1 MGMIDYWGYLL
12 VGGGIVLLGLLIFF
26 FGDRLRP
33 LAPEERKRSDA
44 AARENWGKE
53 EVR

>member
-1 MGMIDYWGYLL
+1 MDPMAFWGLL
-12 VGGGIVLLGLLIFF
+12 FVGALVLLGAVMFF

-33 LAPEERKRSDA
+33 LNRAERKRSED

-53 EVR
+53 NVR